1 MENQSQGQP
10 SNQSQSKY
18 RQQDSI
24 GSAIHPDSIL
34 SQKQNHSS
42 QKSQALNG
50 SQIQRKSSTQN
61 KNESL
66 TQNDDQEEQNE
77 YNDFSKSRNN
87 QDSLNQ
93 IDHQGDQ
100 FNSQEHGDDS
110 AQTFHQDQSKILENS
125 EDQDLQELR
134 DYKQMKISEEQSNKQ
149 TQIGKEE
156 NQSNFVLKQVP
167 TEVTDIKQN
176 DEEIQN
182 NDKMLRTQEV
192 MEKFKQVIK
201 SPKTRS
207 PQLSSE
213 DPYQLNKPIIKPL
226 QLCQQDSEK
235 NSEKMIEMNL
245 KEIYK
250 FYSKQTQTSNKQN
263 TFDQLHQIQ
272 QVMTLQKFM
281 YFCKDFELIDLEID
295 NDFVY
300 QHTGQVATKPLNK
313 IKYKHKEKENF
324 IVTKV
329 ILVEIFKKCSNI
341 QELTQQEFLSALM
354 KIADVIFPV
363 DNSLRALYDYL
374 GVYDPKIYRKKMI
387 VVGKPF
393 NTKDQSEILTQEKL
407 CSRRLILPAKPK
419 PRAESYKQEPA
430 LTNANNISVQEKPK
444 NSAKNLQKQKEK
456 SNYLINWEDL
466 GNVPKEFDP
475 KELLLE
481 QDLSD
486 KEDEYYLQEYL
497 IPTIERRK
505 KEEAVQKVQQQKLQS
520 SNQEQQQQLEDK
532 SSKHNQN
539 NITIE
544 DYSQQQVAHQQK
556 IYKQLLHQQQ
566 TQQIQSNM
574 QTDQSPNINTNQ
586 SSNHTPLLL
595 SKKKNLIGARQLQES
610 QSYSQSYKA
619 QQIKAIKQ
627 SAKAVLNTSVEHN
640 SPITIRKENE
650 GLNAIKR
657 AEAEKKQR
665 EQQIF
670 VAFIKNQELRE
681 KKVNKK

>member
-1 MENQSQGQP
+1 MENQSQGQT
-10 SNQSQSKY
+10 SNQSQSKH
-18 RQQDSI
+18 RQQDSV
-24 GSAIHPDSIL
+24 GSAIYPDSIL

-42 QKSQALNG
+42 QQSQALNG
-50 SQIQRKSSTQN
+50 SQLKRKSSTQN
-61 KNESL
+61 KNESF
-66 TQNDDQEEQNE
+66 TQNNDQDEQNE
-77 YNDFSKSRNN
+77 NNELSKSWNN

-100 FNSQEHGDDS
+100 FNSQDQDNDS
-110 AQTFHQDQSKILENS
+110 AQTFHQNQSKIVENA
-125 EDQDLQELR
+125 EDQDFQELR
-134 DYKQMKISEEQSNKQ
+134 ENKQMKKSEEQSNRQ
-149 TQIGKEE
+149 TQIAKEE

-167 TEVTDIKQN
+167 TEVTDIRQN

-182 NDKMLRTQEV
+182 NDKMLKTQEV

-213 DPYQLNKPIIKPL
+213 DPYQFNKPIIKPL
-226 QLCQQDSEK
+226 QLSQQDNEK
-235 NSEKMIEMNL
+235 YSEKMIEMNL

-263 TFDQLHQIQ
+263 TFDQLQQIQ

-281 YFCKDFELIDLEID
+281 YFCKNFELIDLEID

-300 QHTGQVATKPLNK
+300 QHTGQAATKPLNK

-341 QELTQQEFLSALM
+341 QELTYQEFLSALM

-374 GVYDPKIYRKKMI
+374 GVHDPKIYRKKMI

-419 PRAESYKQEPA
+419 PRAESFKQEPA
-430 LTNANNISVQEKPK
+430 LTNVNNISVQEKPK

-456 SNYLINWEDL
+456 SNNLINWEDL
-466 GNVPKEFDP
+466 GNVPKGFDP

-497 IPTIERRK
+497 IPTIERGK
-505 KEEAVQKVQQQKLQS
+505 KEEALLKAQQQRLQS
-520 SNQEQQQQLEDK
+520 SNQEQQQQVEDK
-532 SSKHNQN
+532 YSNHNQN

-544 DYSQQQVAHQQK
+544 DYSQQQAVNQQK

-566 TQQIQSNM
+566 TQQIQSTM

-586 SSNHTPLLL
+586 SSNQTPLLL
-595 SKKKNLIGARQLQES
+595 SKKKNFIGARQLQES

-619 QQIKAIKQ
+619 QQIKANKQ
-627 SAKAVLNTSVEHN
+627 SAKVVLNTSVEHN

-670 VAFIKNQELRE
+670 VAFIKNQEQRE